1 MWYFYSCGT
10 FTYVGLLPMWYFYLC
25 GTFTHVVLLLM
36 RYFYSYGTFT
46 HVLLLLMCYFYSC
59 GTFTYVVI
67 YSYGIFS
74 PVVLLLMWYFY
85 LCDIFTHVILYTL
98 CYTTV
103 IIISSEAIYPLQYVR
118 NTAISGNQ
126 YQWQAICSIPCSGTF
141 EPGSFTITLN
151 LDTICTEFTV
161 KKLTT

>member
-1 MWYFYSCGT
+1 MCYVYSCGICTRVVFLLMWYFYSCAT
-10 FTYVGLLPMWYFYLC
+10 FTPVILLLIWYFYLC
-25 GTFTHVVLLLM
+25 GTFTCVVFLVM
-36 RYFYSYGTFT
+36 W
-46 HVLLLLMCYFYSC
+46 YFYSC
-59 GTFTYVVI
+59 G
-67 YSYGIFS
+67 
-74 PVVLLLMWYFY
+74 
-85 LCDIFTHVILYTL
+85 IFTHVILYTL

-103 IIISSEAIYPLQYVR
+103 IIFSSEAIYPLQYVR